1 MHNRTLRRLSLVAAL
16 ELGLLALP
24 AQAQVDPTR
33 QLAEQGRYWYEQ
45 GRGDLAAEAWK
56 RLLATDPNQ
65 PDALLGLG
73 LIDAG
78 EGRAAEARARLA
90 QLQRAHPTARQTRE
104 LRNALDGSTPTA
116 DAALRSARAAA
127 AAGRQDEAV
136 RYYEA
141 LLGGDAPEGPVAL
154 EYYQALAGTQAGWA
168 RGRDGLRQLLA
179 QAPDNRQIALALAQ
193 VLTYRESGRREGVA
207 MLERLAAEPALATR
221 ARAAQRQALVWLE
234 AAPADAALY
243 RAFLRVQPDAADVA
257 ARLAELEARP
267 AQGGGPDARIG
278 AAFRALESGA
288 LANAERGF
296 LDVLRSA
303 PNTVD
308 ALGGL
313 GSVRM
318 RQQRFDEAYEVLER
332 AAARDA
338 RWRQPRDTARYWQLL
353 RQAEGARSRGDLTT
367 GLEAARRAVQLRPN
381 EAAGHAELGALSANA
396 PDVAEGHFKRA
407 LALDPDNAGA
417 LQGLVAVYAAQGR
430 GSEASAL
437 FDRLSA
443 AQREAAG
450 GQGALRASVQ
460 RARALQAI
468 DAGDLETA
476 QSELEAALV
485 DRPADPWIRL
495 DLARLYSRLGRPDH
509 ARSVMDS
516 VLAMPGDD
524 PETLLVGALFAQ
536 ESGDWQTVLGNLER
550 IPVGSRSA
558 DAERLRE
565 EAWIAL
571 QARDAVALRDRG
583 RVAEAQQQLRQAEA
597 TLGERASD
605 PGVLAAL
612 AGAYAD
618 IGDTP
623 RALTLAR
630 RLVADAPDTDARLLY
645 AGVLLRAHQDAE
657 LSAVLRQLGGQSRNA
672 GQDLRYRGLV
682 TGYTLRQAD
691 ALREIGNLEGAYDA
705 IAPLLVDGAH
715 DPDVLAALARMYDAA
730 GDHTQALGLY
740 RRVLQ
745 QRPSD
750 PGLLTAAASSAA
762 RGRDLDTAESLLAR
776 ALQVAPDSPEV
787 LVAAGRVYRDAG
799 QRRRAE
805 RYFQAALA
813 AQERAATTSM
823 RGLAVANDPRGTSAP
838 AGSFN
843 PFAGM
848 TGSVAT
854 RPFASSPARTMA
866 LPALPALP
874 AASSGLADAA
884 PLPPALPGPGA
895 TAMAAPAPALP
906 APVASSAGGI
916 GPLVLAAPGQAPA
929 APSAA
934 RISTGNPVLDELR
947 ALRAENSSSLQAGAV
962 FRARDGE
969 SGLGRLSEL
978 QVPLLA
984 EIATGEGRLSAR
996 LTPTLLDAGEVGT
1009 DYAMASRFG
1018 AGPDAALADALAGDR
1033 TPVDTLLQADIY
1045 RLMLTDGDTAATR
1058 ELLYD
1063 QAVASGTFQRL
1074 FNETDPALSFAAR
1087 NELARAALYALPVPA
1102 YVLDRELATLPI
1114 GTIAGEL
1121 LADPATGAD
1130 LSDGDRARLQGLAQ
1144 GAAAT
1149 LTAAQLGQRLD
1160 GLVAQGAAARR
1171 IPLDDSGLGVS
1182 IGYRQGGFHAD
1193 LGTTPVGLQE
1203 RNVVGG
1209 AGYAGRI
1216 GEHFTYGVE
1225 ASRRAVTDSL
1235 LSFGGVQDPRS
1246 GVAWGGV
1253 AATGARLS
1261 TTLDNGLVGG
1271 YANLGLARL
1280 EGRNVADN
1288 EHQQLD
1294 LGVYVHAVETDDHS
1308 LTAGLN
1314 LTAMRYEHNL
1324 SGFTFGHGGY
1334 FSPQSYFDLGF
1345 PVRWSG
1351 RAANRRVNWSLDA
1364 SVGVQHFTTD
1374 DSPYFPTDGG
1384 LQQLAYDAA
1393 SLAALLGVS
1402 PTYAEPVYTGSTRTG
1417 ASYNITGAAEWQLAP
1432 QLFLGGR
1439 TVFNNARDYRQFT
1452 LNAYL
1457 RFVLDPVGASLGT
1470 RPRVLASPFEPGS
1483 D

>member
-1 MHNRTLRRLSLVAAL
+1 MRNRRLKRLSLVAAL

-24 AQAQVDPTR
+24 AHAQVDPAR

-45 GRGDLAAEAWK
+45 GRGDLAAEAWR

-90 QLQRAHPTARQTRE
+90 QLQRAHPNARQTRE
-104 LRNALDGSTPTA
+104 LRNALDGSTPSA

-136 RYYEA
+136 RHYET
-141 LLGGDAPEGPVAL
+141 LLGGAPPEGAIAL
-154 EYYQALAGTQAGWA
+154 EYYQTLGGTQVGWA
-168 RGRDGLRQLLA
+168 RGRDGLRGLLA
-179 QAPDNRQIALALAQ
+179 QAPDNRQIALALAR
-193 VLTYRESGRREGVA
+193 VLSYRESGRREGIA
-207 MLERLAAEPALATR
+207 MLERLAADPALATP

-257 ARLAELEARP
+257 TRLAELEARP
-267 AQGGGPDARIG
+267 AQAAGPDARTG

-288 LANAERGF
+288 LPAAERGF
-296 LDVLRSA
+296 ADVLRAA

-318 RQQRFDEAYEVLER
+318 RQQRFDEAYELLER
-332 AAARDA
+332 AAAGDA

-353 RQAEGARSRGDLTT
+353 RQAESARSRGDTAA

-381 EAAGHAELGALSANA
+381 EAAGHAELGALSSAS
-396 PDVAEGHFKRA
+396 PDVAEAHFERA

-417 LQGLVAVYAAQGR
+417 LQGLVAVYAAGGR
-430 GSEASAL
+430 GREASAL
-437 FDRLSA
+437 FERMSP

-468 DAGDLETA
+468 EVGDLETA

-495 DLARLYSRLGRPDH
+495 ELSRVYARLGRPDH

-524 PETLLVGALFAQ
+524 PQTLLVGALFAQ
-536 ESGDWQTVLGNLER
+536 ESGDWQTVLANLER
-550 IPVGSRSA
+550 IPAASRSA
-558 DAERLRE
+558 DVERLRE
-565 EAWIAL
+565 EAWVAL

-605 PGVLAAL
+605 PGILAAL

-645 AGVLLRAHQDAE
+645 ASVLLRAHQDAE
-657 LSAVLRQLGGQSRNA
+657 LSAVLRQLGSQSMRA
-672 GQDLRYRGLV
+672 DQDTRFRGLV

-691 ALREIGNLEGAYDA
+691 AMREIGNLEGAYDA
-705 IAPLLVDGAH
+705 IAPLLVEGAH
-715 DPDVLAALARMYDAA
+715 DPDVLAALARLYDAA
-730 GDHTQALGLY
+730 GDHAQALGLY

-750 PGLLTAAASSAA
+750 PGVLTAAASSAA

-776 ALQVAPDSPEV
+776 ALQAAPDSPEV

-805 RYFQAALA
+805 RYFQAALD
-813 AQERAATTSM
+813 AQERTAATSM
-823 RGLAVANDPRGTSAP
+823 RGLAVANDPRGASA
-838 AGSFN
+838 AVGSFN

-848 TGSVAT
+848 TGGVQS
-854 RPFASSPARTMA
+854 RPFASSPSRTVV
-866 LPALPALP
+866 LPALPASP
-874 AASSGLADAA
+874 V
-884 PLPPALPGPGA
+884 GPGDA
-895 TAMAAPAPALP
+895 PVQATAPVTLRAETTAMAWSAPPLP
-906 APVASSAGGI
+906 VSVASAPSAS
-916 GPLVLAAPGQAPA
+916 GPLVLAAPGQAPVS
-929 APSAA
+929 APPA
-934 RISTGNPVLDELR
+934 RASTGNAVLDELR
-947 ALRAENSSSLQAGAV
+947 ALRAENSSSLQAGAAL
-962 FRARDGE
+962 RTRDGE
-969 SGLGRLSEL
+969 SGLGRLTEL

-996 LTPTLLDAGEVGT
+996 VTPTLLDAGEISD
-1009 DYAMASRFG
+1009 DYTIASRFG
-1018 AGPDAALADALAGDR
+1018 AGPGAALADALAADR
-1033 TPVDTLLQADIY
+1033 APVDMLVQTDIY

-1063 QAVASGTFQRL
+1063 QAVAAGTYQRL
-1074 FNETDPALSFAAR
+1074 FNETDAALSFAERSAA
-1087 NELARAALYALPVPA
+1087 ARAALYALPVPA
-1102 YVLDRELATLPI
+1102 YVLGRELAALPI
-1114 GTIAGEL
+1114 GIIASQL

-1130 LSDGDRARLQGLAQ
+1130 LPAGDRARLQGLAQ
-1144 GAAAT
+1144 GTAAT
-1149 LTAAQLGQRLD
+1149 LTAAQLGQRLE

-1182 IGYRQGGFHAD
+1182 VGYRQGGFHAD

-1203 RNVVGG
+1203 RNIVGG
-1209 AGYAGRI
+1209 VGYQGRV
-1216 GEHFTYGVE
+1216 GDHFTYGVE

-1246 GVAWGGV
+1246 GLAWGGV

-1271 YANLGLARL
+1271 YANVGIARL
-1280 EGRNVADN
+1280 EGHNVADN
-1288 EHQQLD
+1288 DHQQVD
-1294 LGVYVHAVETDDHS
+1294 LGVYVHAVETDNQS

-1314 LTAMRYEHNL
+1314 LTAMRYEDNL

-1334 FSPQSYFDLGF
+1334 FSPQTYFDLSF
-1345 PVRWSG
+1345 PVRWAG

-1364 SVGVQHFTTD
+1364 SVGVQHFSND
-1374 DSPYFPTDGG
+1374 DSLYFPTDGG

-1402 PTYAEPVYTGSTRTG
+1402 PTYVEPVYTGSTRTG

-1457 RFVLDPVGASLGT
+1457 RFVLDPVGSSLGL
-1470 RPRVLASPFEPGS
+1470 RPRVLASPFSPESQP
-1483 D
+1483 